1 MANVSSNNS
10 QKALVP
16 KLRFPGFEG
25 EWHSVKLSDKAVF
38 RKNRGQINKA
48 HFVSTENMKQNCAGI
63 ELYPDTEYAEGI
75 KFQEADI
82 LIANI
87 RPYLKKAW
95 LATFSGACSADVL
108 ALCPVDIL
116 PSFLYS
122 VIGRDSFFDY
132 VMSSAKGSKMP
143 RGDKTHIMAYS
154 FGVPGC
160 KEQKRISD
168 MITWLDKRID
178 AQRRLVEALKSYKR
192 GVIQGLFSNHILGNT
207 TYNHWKE
214 YTIKDLFSNII
225 DKNHP
230 TEDVLTIIQ
239 GVGTVPR
246 NSVERR
252 ISYDA
257 ASLST
262 YKKVNQNDFILHL
275 RSFEGGLEIANQ
287 SGIVSPAYTVLR
299 SKQRV
304 ESCFFYAY
312 FRSYEF
318 INRKLRSTVEGIRD
332 GKSIN
337 MNAFWNIKI
346 PLPDLGEQ
354 ESLSRLF
361 ASIDKRLNLTL
372 KLLGCTLDLKRKMIS
387 ELFI

>member
-1 MANVSSNNS
+1 MGSIASFDLFYYIDLESVEAGALIKDNIISSTEAPSRAQRVLQPNDILYQTVRPYQKNNYI
-10 QKALVP
+10 
-16 KLRFPGFEG
+16 FESERNLPTVASTG
-25 EWHSVKLSDKAVF
+25 YAQVRTTE
-38 RKNRGQINKA
+38 NA
-48 HFVSTENMKQNCAGI
+48 HFI
-63 ELYPDTEYAEGI
+63 YELFHTPRFVTDVLLRCTGTSYPAINGSDLNDI
-75 KFQEADI
+75 K
-82 LIANI
+82 IAYPNQDEQ
-87 RPYLKKAW
+87 KKI
-95 LATFSGACSADVL
+95 ATFMQ
-108 ALCPVDIL
+108 I
-116 PSFLYS
+116 
-122 VIGRDSFFDY
+122 
-132 VMSSAKGSKMP
+132 
-143 RGDKTHIMAYS
+143 
-154 FGVPGC
+154 
-160 KEQKRISD
+160 
-168 MITWLDKRID
+168 LDKRID